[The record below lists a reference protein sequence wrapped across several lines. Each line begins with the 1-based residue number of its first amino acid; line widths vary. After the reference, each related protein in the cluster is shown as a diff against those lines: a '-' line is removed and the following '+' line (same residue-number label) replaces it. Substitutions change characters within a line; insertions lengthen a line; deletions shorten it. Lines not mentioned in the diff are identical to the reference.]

1 MKYLSINDLW
11 KSVLSIVKTK
21 TDSAVGVNVHMKDAV
36 PVFIDSTSFTIAVPL
51 TLNQNMINIRYKSY
65 IEAALEQITSQKLTL
80 NVILKSEAEEILN
93 PDEDVNAEDLPDLS
107 VGLNS
112 KYTFENFV
120 IGSSNAYAVAAAI
133 SATKNPGHIYNPLFL
148 YGHSGVGKTHLM
160 FAIGNRIKENYPRK
174 KITYVTSEEFM
185 NDFIDL
191 IGEGKGDVF
200 RNKYRSVDVLLIDD
214 VQFFSKK
221 EATQEEFFHTFNE
234 LYNLNKQIVIT
245 SDRPPSELT
254 TLTERLRNRCAA
266 GVTIDISVPNYET
279 RIAILQ
285 KKAAQHNTEID
296 NEVLAFVAERIKSNV
311 RELEG
316 VLINLISIAEIS
328 NKIIDIPL
336 AEYVL
341 KSYLPPESI
350 SKITPEKIIQK
361 VSTFYNISIDELCG
375 KSRVAKFTVPRQ
387 IAMYLCHTLTDM
399 NFTAIGRAI
408 GDKDRSTVTSNIKKI
423 IQQMKIDSNLKSDIN
438 YIIKDLQSN

>member
-11 KSVLSIVKTK
+11 KSVLNIVKTK
-21 TDSAVGVNVHMKDAV
+21 TDNAVGVNVHMKDAV
-36 PVFIDSTSFTIAVPL
+36 PVLIDSTSFTIAVPL
-51 TLNQNMINIRYKSY
+51 ALNQNMINLRYKKY
-65 IEAALEQITSQKLTL
+65 IESALEQITSQKIIL
-80 NVILKSEAEEILN
+80 NVILKSDAQSIL
-93 PDEDVNAEDLPDLS
+93 DKDDDVKSKYLPDLS
-107 VGLNS
+107 VRLNP
-112 KYTFENFV
+112 KYTVENFV

-160 FAIGNRIKENYPRK
+160 FAIGNRIKANYPRK
-174 KITYVTSEEFM
+174 KIIYVTSEEFM

-214 VQFFSKK
+214 VQFFKKK

-266 GVTIDISVPNYET
+266 GVTIDITVPNYET

-285 KKAAQHNTEID
+285 KKAAQHNITVD

-336 AEYVL
+336 AENVL
-341 KSYLPPESI
+341 KSYIPQESI
-350 SKITPEKIIQK
+350 SKITPDKIVQK
-361 VSTFYNISIDELCG
+361 VSTFYNISIEDLTG
-375 KSRVAKFTVPRQ
+375 KSRVANVVTPRQ

-408 GDKDRSTVTSNIKKI
+408 GGKDRTTVQSNVKKI
-423 IQQMKIDSNLKSDIN
+423 IQGMKIDDSLKSDIN